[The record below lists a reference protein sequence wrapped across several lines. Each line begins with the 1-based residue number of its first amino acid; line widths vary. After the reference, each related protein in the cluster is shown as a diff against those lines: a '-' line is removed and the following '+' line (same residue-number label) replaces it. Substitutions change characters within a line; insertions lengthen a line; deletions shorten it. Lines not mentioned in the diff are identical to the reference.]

1 LWEFVLFAHSRSLCS
16 GRRIEKCN
24 DEVVGLHFLC
34 KWRKHKSRRYSTDPV
49 THSHSTGSASCTS
62 PIKFESTHY
71 FNTNSLL
78 SPILRL
84 PCVLMWTSKLRTNT
98 ICHYESYSTHL
109 CIEPRRQQIGTSR
122 GETDKNQLD
131 LTAESN
137 LRDFA
142 SSLTSSCSLIAGI
155 NYISVGAH
163 YRSQPKDTMQLLSSL
178 P

>member
-1 LWEFVLFAHSRSLCS
+1 
-16 GRRIEKCN
+16 
-24 DEVVGLHFLC
+24 LHIAD
-34 KWRKHKSRRYSTDPV
+34 KVRV
-49 THSHSTGSASCTS
+49 
-62 PIKFESTHY
+62 
-71 FNTNSLL
+71 NSLL
-78 SPILRL
+78 QYEFTGVAYSPLTLRADVDVKAQDEYNL
-84 PCVLMWTSKLRTNT
+84 F
-98 ICHYESYSTHL
+98 HYESYSTHL

-142 SSLTSSCSLIAGI
+142 RSLTSSCSLMAGI
-155 NYISVGAH
+155 NYISVVAH